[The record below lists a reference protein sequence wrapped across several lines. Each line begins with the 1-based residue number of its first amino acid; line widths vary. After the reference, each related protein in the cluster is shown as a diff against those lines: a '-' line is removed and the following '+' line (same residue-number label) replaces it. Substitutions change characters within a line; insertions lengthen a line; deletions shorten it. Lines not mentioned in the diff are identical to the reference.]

1 MTIRQIKDYLVCIT
15 VLIFISGYCFGQ
27 NSNDSKQ
34 TIISVYSTQSY
45 LIPPFVKKEIR
56 ISNYQ
61 LCHQNILIPKH
72 RLNKVY
78 LNDYDQWDTMPRI
91 YQMETIDYDSIVNF
105 IMTSGLLNID
115 LNYTKPDTTGGIV
128 IHNSGGG
135 PYVYVIETNE
145 KKLELLIHGSVVFK
159 LPEVL
164 NDFDKLFRRVSNRYN
179 KNE

>member
-1 MTIRQIKDYLVCIT
+1 MRPIKNLCLLFYILLFT
-15 VLIFISGYCFGQ
+15 SGFCFGQ
-27 NSNDSKQ
+27 NSNESKQ

-56 ISNYQ
+56 ISNHQ
-61 LCHQNILIPKH
+61 LCRQNILPPKNT
-72 RLNKVY
+72 LNKTH
-78 LNDYDQWDTMPRI
+78 LKDYDLWDTMPQI
-91 YQMETIDYDSIVNF
+91 FQMKTVDYDSIVNF

-115 LNYTKPDTTGGIV
+115 LNYTKPDTTGGGIV

-179 KNE
+179 NNE